1 VICEYSLVCNLAMS
15 LQFKL
20 RICGL
25 ISSSSFPIQC
35 FPPSHDRQVGMETE
49 LLFPSVVWA
58 SRPGVQP
65 PCLKV
70 LLCGFSDSKP
80 TKQNGTERPTRRDV
94 LAKLDR
100 SSRKHRQQAE
110 SRKKTTRGGGQRMIW
125 LHYSSS
131 SIITHTMNASDAV
144 MATFRRR

>member
-1 VICEYSLVCNLAMS
+1 MICEYSLVCNLAMS

-80 TKQNGTERPTRRDV
+80 TKQNGTERPTRRDATS
-94 LAKLDR
+94 LR
-100 SSRKHRQQAE
+100 SSIAPRENTGSKH
-110 SRKKTTRGGGQRMIW
+110 SRG
-125 LHYSSS
+125 
-131 SIITHTMNASDAV
+131 
-144 MATFRRR
+144 RRRRAGRAGAANDLVTLQLQFYNNTHNECE